1 MPKHALSFVL
11 NGETVDWEVE
21 TNATLLQA
29 LRENG
34 VTSVKRGCEEGECG
48 ACTVVI
54 DELAQKSC
62 LVLALEVEG
71 KSVLTVEGLPA
82 APGKLHPIQQA
93 FVDEGAVQC
102 GFCTPGFIMT
112 TYAFLKTHP
121 NPTDEE
127 IRHALSGNL
136 CRCTGYLS
144 IIKAVKTA
152 AEALSKPI
160 GAEEGGDGDAK

>member
-1 MPKHALSFVL
+1 MPKRALSFVL
-11 NGETVDWEVE
+11 NGERVEWEVE
-21 TNATLLQA
+21 ASDTLLRA

-34 VTSVKRGCEEGECG
+34 LTSVKRGCEEGECG

-54 DELAQKSC
+54 DDEAQKSC

-71 KSVLTVEGLPA
+71 KSVLTTEGLPA

-112 TYAFLKTHP
+112 TYAFLKAHP

-144 IIKAVKTA
+144 IIKAVKAAAAALSNQSGA
-152 AEALSKPI
+152 AE
-160 GAEEGGDGDAK
+160 GGR

>member
-1 MPKHALSFVL
+1 MPKRALSFVL
-11 NGETVDWEVE
+11 NGERVEWEVE
-21 TNATLLQA
+21 ASDTLLRA

-34 VTSVKRGCEEGECG
+34 LTSVKRGCEEGECG

-54 DELAQKSC
+54 DDEAQKSC

-71 KSVLTVEGLPA
+71 KSVLTTEGLPA

-112 TYAFLKTHP
+112 TYAFLKAHP

-144 IIKAVKTA
+144 IIKAFKAAAAALSNQSGA
-152 AEALSKPI
+152 AE
-160 GAEEGGDGDAK
+160 GGR

>member
-136 CRCTGYLS
+136 SRCTGNLS

-160 GAEEGGDGDAK
+160 VAGEGGEGDVR

>member
-1 MPKHALSFVL
+1 MPKRALSFVL
-11 NGETVDWEVE
+11 NGERVEWEVE
-21 TNATLLQA
+21 ASDTLLRV

-34 VTSVKRGCEEGECG
+34 LTSVKRGCEEGECG

-54 DELAQKSC
+54 DDEAQKSC

-71 KSVLTVEGLPA
+71 KSVLTTEGLPA

-112 TYAFLKTHP
+112 TYAFLKAHP

-144 IIKAVKTA
+144 IIKAFKAAAAALSNQSGA
-152 AEALSKPI
+152 AE
-160 GAEEGGDGDAK
+160 GGR

>member
-1 MPKHALSFVL
+1 MPKRALSFVL
-11 NGETVDWEVE
+11 NGERVEWEVE
-21 TNATLLQA
+21 ASDTLLRA

-34 VTSVKRGCEEGECG
+34 LTSVKRGYEEGECG

-54 DELAQKSC
+54 DDEAQKSC

-71 KSVLTVEGLPA
+71 KSVLTTEGLPA

-112 TYAFLKTHP
+112 TYAFLKAHP

-144 IIKAVKTA
+144 IIKAVKAAAAALSNQSGA
-152 AEALSKPI
+152 AE
-160 GAEEGGDGDAK
+160 GGR

>member
-1 MPKHALSFVL
+1 MPKRALSFVL
-11 NGETVDWEVE
+11 NGERVEWEVE
-21 TNATLLQA
+21 ASDTLLRV

-34 VTSVKRGCEEGECG
+34 LTSVKRGCEEGECG

-54 DELAQKSC
+54 DDEAQKSC

-71 KSVLTVEGLPA
+71 KSVLTTEGLPA

-112 TYAFLKTHP
+112 TYAFLKAHP

-144 IIKAVKTA
+144 IIKAVKAAAAALSNQSGA
-152 AEALSKPI
+152 AE
-160 GAEEGGDGDAK
+160 GGR

>member
-1 MPKHALSFVL
+1 MPKRALSFVL
-11 NGETVDWEVE
+11 NGERVEWEVE
-21 TNATLLQA
+21 ASDTLLRA

-34 VTSVKRGCEEGECG
+34 LTSVKRGCEEGECG

-54 DELAQKSC
+54 DDEEQKSC

-71 KSVLTVEGLPA
+71 KSVLTTEGLPA

-112 TYAFLKTHP
+112 TYAFLKAHP

-144 IIKAVKTA
+144 IIKAVKAAAAALSNQSGA
-152 AEALSKPI
+152 AE
-160 GAEEGGDGDAK
+160 GGR

>member
-1 MPKHALSFVL
+1 MPKRALSFVL
-11 NGETVDWEVE
+11 NGERVEWEVE
-21 TNATLLQA
+21 ASDTLLRV

-34 VTSVKRGCEEGECG
+34 LTSVKRGCEEGECG

-54 DELAQKSC
+54 DDEAQKSC

-71 KSVLTVEGLPA
+71 KSVLTTEGLPA
-82 APGKLHPIQQA
+82 APGKMHPIQQA

-112 TYAFLKTHP
+112 TYAFLKAHP

-144 IIKAVKTA
+144 IIKAFKAAAAALSNQSGA
-152 AEALSKPI
+152 AE
-160 GAEEGGDGDAK
+160 GGR

>member
-1 MPKHALSFVL
+1 MPKRALSFVS
-11 NGETVDWEVE
+11 NGERVEWEVE
-21 TNATLLQA
+21 ASDTLLRA

-34 VTSVKRGCEEGECG
+34 LTSVKRGCEEGECG

-54 DELAQKSC
+54 DDEAQKSC

-71 KSVLTVEGLPA
+71 KSVLTTEGLPA

-112 TYAFLKTHP
+112 TYAFLKAHP

-144 IIKAVKTA
+144 IIKAVKAAAAALSNQSGA
-152 AEALSKPI
+152 AE
-160 GAEEGGDGDAK
+160 GGR

>member
-1 MPKHALSFVL
+1 MPKRALSFVL
-11 NGETVDWEVE
+11 NGERVEWEVE
-21 TNATLLQA
+21 ASDTLLRA

-34 VTSVKRGCEEGECG
+34 LTSVKRGCEEGECG

-54 DELAQKSC
+54 DDEAQKSC

-71 KSVLTVEGLPA
+71 KSVLTTEGLPA

-112 TYAFLKTHP
+112 TYAFLKAHP

-144 IIKAVKTA
+144 IIKAVKAAAAALSNQAGA
-152 AEALSKPI
+152 AE
-160 GAEEGGDGDAK
+160 GGR